1 METAETTIAT
11 NQNKGGEK
19 ADTTQ
24 TQPVQEDSLDSLL
37 TLEPDLPSIYTHRIQ
52 DIWKYFKYQ
61 EAKNKR
67 VLVFERG
74 PVSKRSH
81 FYRQWIAQKAP
92 QYHAIPVKNRKLKT
106 NYTKG
111 MVEELIREDIT
122 IIQFDTVRN
131 QYFLYDLKNNDACN
145 IIRKKFRQGIMDLTK
160 ESAEN
165 SVKESAEKT
174 AEKSVKKTA
183 EMPAEE
189 SVEKV
194 VEKPAHFDR
203 MEVLYEQVK
212 LLVEKKH
219 ENEKDV
225 APNGGTSSSKKRT
238 FRNVYKV
245 PTENVSKIPDEK

>member
-11 NQNKGGEK
+11 NQNNGGEK

-24 TQPVQEDSLDSLL
+24 TQPAQENSLDSLL
-37 TLEPDLPSIYTHRIQ
+37 TLEPDLPSIYSHRIQ

-92 QYHAIPVKNRKLKT
+92 QYHAIPIKSRKLKT

-111 MVEELIREDIT
+111 MVEELIREDIA
-122 IIQFDTVRN
+122 IIQFETVRN

-145 IIRKKFRQGIMDLTK
+145 IIRKKLRQGIMDLTTPF
-160 ESAEN
+160 EN

-174 AEKSVKKTA
+174 AEESAKKTA
-183 EMPAEE
+183 EIPAEE

-212 LLVEKKH
+212 LLVEKKR

-225 APNGGTSSSKKRT
+225 TPNGGTSSSKKRT
-238 FRNVYKV
+238 FRNVYSV
-245 PTENVSKIPDEK
+245 PPENV